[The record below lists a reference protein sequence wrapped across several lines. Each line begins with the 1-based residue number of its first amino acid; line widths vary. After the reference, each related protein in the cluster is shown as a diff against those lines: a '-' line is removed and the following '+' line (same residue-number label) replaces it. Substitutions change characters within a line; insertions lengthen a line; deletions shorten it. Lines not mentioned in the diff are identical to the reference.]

1 MNNNSIKPYFSVII
15 PTYNRAHILGK
26 ALLSVKEQTYTDWE
40 CIIVDDGS
48 TDNTKEFVAKWIS
61 EDNRFRYIRQE
72 NAERSAARNNG
83 IKNAKGK
90 YVCFLDSDDEYLP
103 SHLSVLYEKILAESE
118 PEALFFT
125 QALLSKNNEVVKQ
138 GICLMEGSS
147 FDYLMEI
154 PIIPARVCIHREILS
169 RIKFREDIVIVEDQV
184 LWANISIYHPV
195 FQIPE
200 HTVLYH
206 VNEENSIDIS
216 KNCFRPRLNGLRKF
230 FAQKD
235 VRKVITKKLK
245 NKIISECYFGIARY
259 YGHKRRWFP
268 YAWNLIVSIFYS
280 PLHPQTKA
288 KIHMIFFPEKHRL
301 S

>member
-1 MNNNSIKPYFSVII
+1 MHPYFSVII

-26 ALLSVKEQTYTDWE
+26 ALLSVKGQAYTNWE

-48 TDNTKEFVAKWIS
+48 TDNTKELVAKWIS
-61 EDNRFRYIRQE
+61 EDNRFRYLWQE

-125 QALLSKNNEVVKQ
+125 QALMSKNDEVVKQ
-138 GICLMEGSS
+138 EICRMEGSS
-147 FDYLMEI
+147 FDYLMEN
-154 PIIPARVCIHREILS
+154 PIIPARVCILRDILS
-169 RIKFREDIVIVEDQV
+169 RINFREDIVIVEDQV

-206 VNEENSIDIS
+206 VSKENSIDIS
-216 KNCFRPRLNGLRKF
+216 KNCFRPRLDGLRKF

-245 NKIISECYFGIARY
+245 SKIISECYFGIARY

-268 YAWNLIVSIFYS
+268 YAWNLLISIFYS

>member
-1 MNNNSIKPYFSVII
+1 MHPYFSVII

-26 ALLSVKEQTYTDWE
+26 ALLSVKEQEYTEWE

-61 EDNRFRYIRQE
+61 KDNRFRYIRQE
-72 NAERSAARNNG
+72 NAERSAARNKG

-125 QALLSKNNEVVKQ
+125 QALMSKNDEVVKQ
-138 GICLMEGSS
+138 KIYLMKGSS
-147 FDYLMEI
+147 FDYLMEY
-154 PIIPARVCIHREILS
+154 PIVPARVCVHSEVLS
-169 RIKFREDIVIVEDQV
+169 RLKFREDIVIVEDQV
-184 LWANISIYHPV
+184 LWANIAIYHPV

-200 HTVLYH
+200 YTVLYH
-206 VNEENSIDIS
+206 VYEENSVDIS
-216 KNCFRPRLNGLRKF
+216 KNCFRPRLDGLRKF

-245 NKIISECYFGIARY
+245 SKIISDCYFGIARY
-259 YGHKRRWFP
+259 YGQKRRWFP